1 MADFDLG
8 ELAKVSRLFE
18 ALDNSGRKRLL
29 EISHKAHKKAGEVI
43 FREGDAGG
51 EFFVISNGE
60 VRVSAEGLDGEKELA
75 RLSHRQFFGEI
86 APLSGDRRTATC
98 TAVTDVDLV
107 AFPSKPADQ
116 ILAEHPAAR
125 D

>member
-60 VRVSAEGLDGEKELA
+60 VRVSAVVDRARGAEALTCLKE
-75 RLSHRQFFGEI
+75 
-86 APLSGDRRTATC
+86 
-98 TAVTDVDLV
+98 
-107 AFPSKPADQ
+107 AFNVP
-116 ILAEHPAAR
+116 
-125 D
+125 